1 MRRKLLLLAIHLY
14 IIYRD
19 ILYIQ
24 LLVTTPSLD
33 ERCHSSRHLHWM
45 NVVDFSGLEF
55 SLGLRST
62 NNRHKSFDL
71 SLWLVISRGNINLL
85 ECSEHW
91 VYTSYEGISGTVL
104 KDKSLILVG
113 RHLFRLPLSPR
124 RARSVL
130 FSRVNRSLV
139 RRWLITWE
147 YSSFVFFE
155 TSWATFLWN
164 RVHSGAIPPVVEKTK
179 GVNVAFSTW
188 MMRWL

>member
-1 MRRKLLLLAIHLY
+1 MYTATRHDTFTGWTLSFF
-14 IIYRD
+14 
-19 ILYIQ
+19 
-24 LLVTTPSLD
+24 TTSSLD
-33 ERCHSSRHLHWM
+33 ERCRLFGFG
-45 NVVDFSGLEF
+45 VLP

-71 SLWLVISRGNINLL
+71 SLWLVISRGTINLL